1 MGRGLEV
8 RRMRGGHAT
17 MLKEPEVEE
26 LGQQLKICLDKAR
39 SCAAGQFANPSRNRA
54 HPEMLPKRYAY

>member
-1 MGRGLEV
+1 
-8 RRMRGGHAT
+8 

-39 SCAAGQFANPSRNRA
+39 SCAAVG
-54 HPEMLPKRYAY
+54 